1 MLFRQADVWETGVK
15 MTDVFYKI
23 LQMSISASWLILAI
37 VVLRIFLKK
46 VPRKIICFL
55 WALVAIRLVCPF
67 AIESRFSLIPDTQ
80 GIFADYENQ
89 LENAGT
95 DNVNAGLQDMS
106 GAVGG
111 ALDNEGAAGGNAD
124 MASGKLNNEI
134 DNAAG
139 NITVGDNAAG
149 NITAGNTAGGNITG
163 GSVSDG
169 GIAAGNIADK
179 NNMSGNIPNISSGND
194 MQGGTADRVNNGG
207 LNDISGGNF
216 EGNLDNADNNLS
228 GAATSDNQKA
238 AAGNPGY
245 TAILAGKLGGISL
258 GRLAFIWTAGCVI
271 LLLYAVCSYILLRR
285 KTGAAFNNGEN
296 IYICDDIDTPFI
308 LGTLSPKIYIPS
320 LLTEEE
326 RSYVIAHEKAHLK
339 RLDCVWKPLGFI
351 LLAVYWFNPLSW
363 VAYILLCRDIELAC
377 DERVIADKD
386 IEYKKQYAMTL
397 LNCSSPKKW

>member
-1 MLFRQADVWETGVK
+1 

-149 NITAGNTAGGNITG
+149 NITAENTAGGNITG

-169 GIAAGNIADK
+169 GIAAGNAE
-179 NNMSGNIPNISSGND
+179 P
-194 MQGGTADRVNNGG
+194 
-207 LNDISGGNF
+207 
-216 EGNLDNADNNLS
+216 
-228 GAATSDNQKA
+228 
-238 AAGNPGY
+238 
-245 TAILAGKLGGISL
+245 
-258 GRLAFIWTAGCVI
+258 
-271 LLLYAVCSYILLRR
+271 LRS
-285 KTGAAFNNGEN
+285 T
-296 IYICDDIDTPFI
+296 
-308 LGTLSPKIYIPS
+308 
-320 LLTEEE
+320 
-326 RSYVIAHEKAHLK
+326 
-339 RLDCVWKPLGFI
+339 
-351 LLAVYWFNPLSW
+351 
-363 VAYILLCRDIELAC
+363 
-377 DERVIADKD
+377 
-386 IEYKKQYAMTL
+386 
-397 LNCSSPKKW
+397 

>member
-15 MTDVFYKI
+15 MADVFYKI

-95 DNVNAGLQDMS
+95 DNVNAGLPDMS
-106 GAVGG
+106 GSVGG

-134 DNAAG
+134 
-139 NITVGDNAAG
+139 DNAAG

-179 NNMSGNIPNISSGND
+179 NNMSGNIPNIPNGNAMAVD
-194 MQGGTADRVNNGG
+194 NPDRVNNGG
-207 LNDISGGNF
+207 LNDISGGNIA
-216 EGNLDNADNNLS
+216 GSIDNEDN
-228 GAATSDNQKA
+228 K
-238 AAGNPGY
+238 
-245 TAILAGKLGGISL
+245 
-258 GRLAFIWTAGCVI
+258 
-271 LLLYAVCSYILLRR
+271 
-285 KTGAAFNNGEN
+285 
-296 IYICDDIDTPFI
+296 
-308 LGTLSPKIYIPS
+308 
-320 LLTEEE
+320 
-326 RSYVIAHEKAHLK
+326 
-339 RLDCVWKPLGFI
+339 
-351 LLAVYWFNPLSW
+351 
-363 VAYILLCRDIELAC
+363 
-377 DERVIADKD
+377 
-386 IEYKKQYAMTL
+386 
-397 LNCSSPKKW
+397 

>member
-149 NITAGNTAGGNITG
+149 NITAENTAGGNITG

-179 NNMSGNIPNISSGND
+179 NNMSGNMTYGNAATGSLTDGDIVDGNINAGNIPNISSGND

-228 GAATSDNQKA
+228 GAATSGDQKA
-238 AAGNPGY
+238 AAGNVGY
-245 TAILAGKLGGISL
+245 RAILAGKLGGISL

-271 LLLYAVCSYILLRR
+271 LLLYAVGSYILLRR

-308 LGTLSPKIYIPS
+308 LGIFSPKIYIPS

-326 RSYVIAHEKAHLK
+326 RGYVIAHEKAHLK

-377 DERVIADKD
+377 D
-386 IEYKKQYAMTL
+386 
-397 LNCSSPKKW
+397 